1 MKIGK
6 LAIKALEV
14 QGFILVRE
22 FDRKRLNDTQDQIA
36 ESIIDA
42 IAADMGVTDLIDAL
56 FRLEVSVTEFCNL
69 NGISGDLSA
78 RLSDARAV
86 LNKVRE
92 E

>member
-14 QGFILVRE
+14 QGYILVRE

-36 ESIIDA
+36 ESIIDV

-56 FRLEVSVTEFCNL
+56 FRLEVSVTEFGNL
-69 NGISGDLSA
+69 NGISGDLGA

-86 LNKVRE
+86 LKKVRE